1 MSSRFRL
8 AILSVGLATFVLI
21 GWPEKTPAQVRPPVP
36 VMRLQGKLGVWGTA
50 TPAGFWINAVQP
62 FSPARHAGLVP
73 GDVIVRVNDRLITSE
88 FALNRALNLAGPRA
102 RLLVRNPMTG
112 TLRYTWVNLWR

>member
-8 AILSVGLATFVLI
+8 AMVSGGLATCGLF
-21 GWPEKTPAQVRPPVP
+21 GWQEPTAAQVRPAMPA
-36 VMRLQGKLGVWGTA
+36 MRLQGKLGIWGTA
-50 TPAGFWINAVQP
+50 TPAGYWITAVQP
-62 FSPARHAGLVP
+62 FSPARNAGLIP

-88 FALNRALNLAGPRA
+88 FALNQALNLAGPRA
-102 RLLVRNPMTG
+102 RLLVRNPMSG